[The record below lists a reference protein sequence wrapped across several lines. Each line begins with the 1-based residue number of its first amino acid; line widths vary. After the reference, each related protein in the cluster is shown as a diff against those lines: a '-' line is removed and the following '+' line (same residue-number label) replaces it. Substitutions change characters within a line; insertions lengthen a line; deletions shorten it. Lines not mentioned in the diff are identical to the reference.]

1 MELPYVIVE
10 VFSLL
15 MVTHNTVMI
24 LKLYSILG
32 ALIYCNDA
40 SFLYEKKIH
49 MMRDADK
56 TD

>member
-40 SFLYEKKIH
+40 SFLYEKKIY
-49 MMRDADK
+49 MMRESDK